1 AADRAV
7 ATRETLKAELAAVED
22 RFAYVSVL
30 VQGSAGADT
39 RVTCDGQAL
48 PPGSLGVP
56 LSLLPGKHEFQA
68 FGPGVE
74 SSKVALNLTP
84 RAVEMVSLTLTDPN
98 AAAPIPATTPSVA
111 PESEAPTPKS
121 AAPLPLDS
129 QQADRRSVW
138 TDRPFLVGA
147 WASVGVAALSF
158 SAGTYWALSQAGNKK
173 ADHIYASCATRGCDS
188 SQIQEIED
196 LDRSAQSSRRV
207 RAIGAFSLAVVGTGA
222 AITLF
227 ALDKDAQNR
236 QRLTPL
242 LGLGYAGLRG
252 RF

>member
-1 AADRAV
+1 MVIPSVMGLLGSRICRVIAGLVLVGGPANAQLPIAQSNAAHEAAKGDKSAAAHPANSTVEAARQRAQAGDLIEARELYRRLLRDAREESAVAESAADRAV

-98 AAAPIPATTPSVA
+98 AAAPIPAT
-111 PESEAPTPKS
+111 
-121 AAPLPLDS
+121 
-129 QQADRRSVW
+129 
-138 TDRPFLVGA
+138 
-147 WASVGVAALSF
+147 
-158 SAGTYWALSQAGNKK
+158 
-173 ADHIYASCATRGCDS
+173 
-188 SQIQEIED
+188 
-196 LDRSAQSSRRV
+196 
-207 RAIGAFSLAVVGTGA
+207 
-222 AITLF
+222 
-227 ALDKDAQNR
+227 
-236 QRLTPL
+236 
-242 LGLGYAGLRG
+242 
-252 RF
+252 